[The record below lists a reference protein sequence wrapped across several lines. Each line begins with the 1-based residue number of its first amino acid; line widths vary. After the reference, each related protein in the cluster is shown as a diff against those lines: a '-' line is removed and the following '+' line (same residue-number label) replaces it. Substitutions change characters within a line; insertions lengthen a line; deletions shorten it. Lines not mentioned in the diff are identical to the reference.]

1 MKAGVLI
8 ETTSY
13 CNTPILLVIKA
24 DKNRWRL
31 VHVLRAI
38 NEIVEDL
45 PSEVPNP
52 QTLLTNIPPDAKYF
66 SLIDLFS
73 AYFSMPLA
81 EESRYLFAFKYAGKQ
96 YTYTRIPQ
104 GFKHSPHIFNRILI
118 ADLEDKK
125 ASGCQVAVLASV
137 VLIEPQPKLDDIIRI
152 QQQAGP
158 YEQSMWHQ
166 R

>member
-1 MKAGVLI
+1 MKAVVLI

-13 CNTPILLVIKA
+13 CNTLILLVIKA
-24 DKNRWRL
+24 DKNRWQL
-31 VHVLRAI
+31 VHDLRAI

-52 QTLLTNIPPDAKYF
+52 QMLLTNVPPDAKYF
-66 SLIDLFS
+66 TVIILCS
-73 AYFSMPLA
+73 AYFSVPLT

-118 ADLEDKK
+118 AELEDKK
-125 ASGCQVAVLASV
+125 TSECQ
-137 VLIEPQPKLDDIIRI
+137 
-152 QQQAGP
+152 
-158 YEQSMWHQ
+158 Y
-166 R
+166 